1 MSRKPSQRNPQP
13 LDPLSQPRFGGIAT
27 FSRLPYVPDIK
38 GKKIDVAILGVPF
51 DGGTTFRPGARF
63 APRAVRDAS
72 VLCRNF
78 NPTLGVN
85 IFEKLA
91 IVDAGDIATVPMNIQ
106 KTFESIENHES
117 QILDQGTRIVSIGG
131 DHSILLPELRAF
143 SQKHQDFVLIQF
155 DAHTDTGDQAW
166 GEKYHHGTPIRR
178 LIEEEI
184 LTGDQVFQI
193 GIRGPLTSQS
203 QETYVRDQKIQIL
216 EAEALDVPG
225 ACEAFFKKLRK
236 KAGNKPCFITF
247 DVDGVDPA
255 YAPGTGTPVVGGL
268 TSREALSAVRALR
281 GLNIQGANVVEISPP
296 YDQSDLTS
304 LLGAALIF
312 EFLSLMALSPASKPS
327 SQRAKR

>member
-1 MSRKPSQRNPQP
+1 MSLPFPPGHPAP

-38 GKKIDVAILGVPF
+38 DKKVDVVILGIPF

-85 IFEKLA
+85 VYEKLA
-91 IVDAGDIATVPMNIQ
+91 IVDAGDIATIPMNLQ
-106 KTFESIENHES
+106 KTFDAIEASEAFL
-117 QILDQGTRIVSIGG
+117 IEQGARIVSIGG

-143 SQKHQDFVLIQF
+143 RKKHPDFVLIQF

-166 GEKYHHGTPIRR
+166 GERYHHGTPIRR
-178 LIEEEI
+178 LIEEGI
-184 LTGDQVFQI
+184 LKGEQVFQI
-193 GIRGPLTSQS
+193 GIRGPLTSATQDDYFRA
-203 QETYVRDQKIQIL
+203 QRINIL
-216 EAEALDVPG
+216 EAEDYGDAQKR
-225 ACEAFFKKLRK
+225 ETFFKKIH
-236 KAGNKPCFITF
+236 AAAQGKPCFLTF

-255 YAPGTGTPVVGGL
+255 FAPGTGTPVVGGL
-268 TSREALSAVRALR
+268 TSREALQAVRALQ
-281 GLNIQGANVVEISPP
+281 GINLQGANVVEISPP
-296 YDQSDLTS
+296 YDQSDITS

-312 EFLSLMALSPASKPS
+312 EFLSLMALK
-327 SQRAKR
+327 KD